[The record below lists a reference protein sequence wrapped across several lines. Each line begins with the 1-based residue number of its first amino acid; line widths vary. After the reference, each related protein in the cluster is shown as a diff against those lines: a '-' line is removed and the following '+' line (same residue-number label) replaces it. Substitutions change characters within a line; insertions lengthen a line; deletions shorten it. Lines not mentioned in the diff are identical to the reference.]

1 MIITL
6 DACIFVFLIV
16 VYVMSTKLLLFVIV
30 YPIGSIELYEQMP
43 CIVRMYI
50 QSNIGHEMCTGN
62 NIYSPAVA

>member
-16 VYVMSTKLLLFVIV
+16 VYVISTKLLLFVIV

-43 CIVRMYI
+43 CICSHVY
-50 QSNIGHEMCTGN
+50 TVK
-62 NIYSPAVA
+62 YWT